1 MLFAQIYGKG
11 YSNMKKLLILG
22 VGLVLLASCQKH
34 FEEEHL
40 KYDATKSKALNIALL
55 TGLTTVKHGPIV
67 DSEPVG
73 HSSNGGQGAAMT
85 AGAFDLL
92 TGGGGLGLTTA
103 FMFKIYQPEWENHV
117 FAWMPQDMVKDE
129 AEAANVMC
137 EIMYKAI
144 KQAPANNENVIEFE
158 KPYEYKAFSNDLRA
172 ALYVKDSDGYIKGYV
187 SQIAVPEV
195 VRGNASFNNHPS
207 YFWSY
212 QKTSNDTSP
221 ILDLGVLFSDMFS
234 LQNKFPDSPVA
245 KISKEGRKA
254 AQHRLYH
261 KISPLLPSWVYIYI
275 APNLKTKEP
284 AYFLNQGKKLY
295 FTKPAARVEG

>member
-1 MLFAQIYGKG
+1 MKL
-11 YSNMKKLLILG
+11 KKLLLLG
-22 VGLVLLASCQKH
+22 LAVTLLASCQKH

-55 TGLTTVKHGPIV
+55 TGLTTVEHGPIV

-117 FAWMPQDMVKDE
+117 FAWMPQDMAKDE
-129 AEAANVMC
+129 AEAASVMC
-137 EIMYKAI
+137 EIMYKATRNALPN
-144 KQAPANNENVIEFE
+144 KIEITQE
-158 KPYEYKAFSNDLRA
+158 KACVNRGWSDDKVGKIEYKTKTKKVQYLVGA
-172 ALYVKDSDGYIKGYV
+172 
-187 SQIAVPEV
+187 AVPRE
-195 VRGNASFNNHPS
+195 APPSFLLKEPS
-207 YFWSY
+207 YYWSY
-212 QKTSNDTSP
+212 MKTSGDTSP
-221 ILDLGVLFSDMFS
+221 QIMNIPLFTGENQLNN
-234 LQNKFPDSPVA
+234 LQD
-245 KISKEGRKA
+245 
-254 AQHRLYH
+254 RLALQVSTWQ
-261 KISPLLPSWVYIYI
+261 KMSVNLPSWVYIYI

-295 FTKPAARVEG
+295 FIKPAS

>member
-1 MLFAQIYGKG
+1 
-11 YSNMKKLLILG
+11 MKKLLILG

-137 EIMYKAI
+137 EIFYKAVKEAI
-144 KQAPANNENVIEFE
+144 PANEVPKVDKPCYNFRAWSDAQKIELIYMDTKTNKLSYNATTQVDTPE
-158 KPYEYKAFSNDLRA
+158 KVMGSPFSPNTPA
-172 ALYVKDSDGYIKGYV
+172 YY
-187 SQIAVPEV
+187 
-195 VRGNASFNNHPS
+195 
-207 YFWSY
+207 WSY
-212 QKTSNDTSP
+212 MKTSSDTSP
-221 ILDLGVLFSDMFS
+221 HIR
-234 LQNKFPDSPVA
+234 N
-245 KISKEGRKA
+245 GRNSNPSFEE
-254 AQHRLYH
+254 L
-261 KISPLLPSWVYIYI
+261 SPLLPSWVYIYI

-295 FTKPAARVEG
+295 FIKPAARGET